1 MVRLT
6 GPCAHGI
13 LPPFL
18 LERMA
23 ESPDPVTRK
32 WALKSLAASAAAR
45 AYRRALA
52 TQPAMAAIPSPEGK
66 KHRLVYDAKNKE
78 TLPGKLVRSEGQ
90 KASK

>member
-1 MVRLT
+1 MVQLT

-23 ESPDPVTRK
+23 ESPDPATRK

-66 KHRLVYDAKNKE
+66 KLADEIREAIAESVK
-78 TLPGKLVRSEGQ
+78 KLAG
-90 KASK
+90 SKTRD